1 MQFIEGVIDFVI
13 FLIVFPFALI
23 RKLFYAMW
31 HKLEDSD
38 KKFVRV
44 LAPIGAPLFFIL
56 DAAQHTWDDMVD

>member
-23 RKLFYAMW
+23 RQLFHAVWEKLA
-31 HKLEDSD
+31 DSD
-38 KKFVRV
+38 RKFVRV

-56 DAAQHTWDDMVD
+56 DVAQDTWDDMVD